1 MLEEALFF
9 VIQAWCF
16 HSHLNPTI
24 MRKTHRGRIQAQGD
38 GLEKSVSWNQ
48 DEPLSKADGKKLL
61 QNLKDSLSDTEFE
74 ARKEPFEH
82 AERYI
87 DQTNGVQAPEQR
99 TFLNCKTRD
108 VRVDI
113 EVRAG
118 WAFVLLLFCF
128 LFYWFC
134 F

>member
-1 MLEEALFF
+1 M
-9 VIQAWCF
+9 
-16 HSHLNPTI
+16 T
-24 MRKTHRGRIQAQGD
+24 MRKTHRGRIQAQGN

-48 DEPLSKADGKKLL
+48 DEPLSKADAKKLL
-61 QNLKDSLSDTEFE
+61 QSLKDSLSDAEFE
-74 ARKEPFEH
+74 ARKEPFEN

-87 DQTNGVQAPEQR
+87 DQANGIQAPEQR
-99 TFLNCKTRD
+99 TFLNRKTRD

-134 F
+134 L